1 MAPATKN
8 SANERAEGNTVFP
21 AQRIATLK
29 QIVREQKTV
38 DIATLCSA
46 LNVSDVTVRKYL
58 DQLEKEGFLKK
69 LHGGAMLL
77 ETESD
82 VLFDTMPDGDES
94 LEKEDI
100 EQIATLAASLIE
112 EGDSIFI
119 GQGSLCL
126 ALAKK
131 LRTINNLTVITNN
144 INAVPDIAA
153 NVRKLF
159 FIGGEVLVQNGNLYS
174 CGTKAIQQLD
184 DIFVQKAFIGVD
196 GIDTAV
202 GVTVNDF
209 ELYEIIN
216 KIVDISRQVVVLAEH
231 TQYDKIGLH
240 KIADLDQFKIYVSDK
255 KLDEKYKQYFF
266 ERDIKILTSY
276 NI

>member
-1 MAPATKN
+1 M
-8 SANERAEGNTVFP
+8 FP

-38 DIATLCSA
+38 DIATLCTA

-58 DQLEKEGFLKK
+58 DQLEQEGFLKK
-69 LHGGAMLL
+69 MHGGAMLL
-77 ETESD
+77 ESESD
-82 VLFDTMPDGDES
+82 IAFDTMAEADDG
-94 LEKEDI
+94 LAKEDVD
-100 EQIATLAASLIE
+100 QIAGLAASLIE

-119 GQGSLCL
+119 GQGALCL

-131 LRTINNLTVITNN
+131 LHTINNLTVITNN
-144 INAVPDIAA
+144 INAVPDIAV

-159 FIGGEVLVQNGNLYS
+159 FIGGEVLVQNGNIYS
-174 CGTKAIQQLD
+174 CGTKAIQQLE

-196 GIDTAV
+196 GIDMSI

-209 ELYEIIN
+209 ELYEIIE
-216 KIVDISRQVVVLAEH
+216 KIVDISRQVIVMAEN
-231 TQYDKIGLH
+231 TKFNKIGLH
-240 KIADLDQFKIYVSDK
+240 KIANLDHFRIYVSDK

-276 NI
+276 DI